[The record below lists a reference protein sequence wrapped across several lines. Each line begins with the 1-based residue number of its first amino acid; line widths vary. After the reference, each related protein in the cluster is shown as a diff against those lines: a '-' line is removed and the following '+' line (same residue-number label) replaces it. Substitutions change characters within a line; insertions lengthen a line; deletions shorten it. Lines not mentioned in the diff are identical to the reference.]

1 MNKIN
6 RYIGLV
12 LFLLLNISLVSGQV
26 YNGTNATGWTEL
38 YDGNL
43 VGAAFTMYDTAF
55 AGWTIAILFI
65 VYQFMLLLKTQNL
78 TLAWITGV
86 IFVSLYLTSTF
97 IQAIS
102 SQVIFVILV
111 MELAGI
117 FYFLFW
123 K

>member
-1 MNKIN
+1 MNKI
-6 RYIGLV
+6 IKILI
-12 LFLLLNISLVSGQV
+12 LLAFINISLASGQV

-38 YDGNL
+38 YDDGDL

-55 AGWTIAILFI
+55 AGWTVAILFI